1 MKSGGKGEV
10 SVPTTESYMACKRV
24 SKDQCCDCS
33 VGSEI
38 NTTKSKWET
47 GLEKERVYKIISF
60 DEEGKI
66 QETLCHTKSYWMPK
80 VKPEHEEAVQ
90 AWVVRKKQK
99 MSNTT
104 LGGNN
109 ISPSQQRTY
118 PEVRGLRFCSETRMY
133 YNRDEDAAIAI
144 GRLKIMERKGL
155 VPSCFTRMEH

>member
-1 MKSGGKGEV
+1 MI
-10 SVPTTESYMACKRV
+10 AL
-24 SKDQCCDCS
+24 
-33 VGSEI
+33 SE
-38 NTTKSKWET
+38 TKSKWET

-66 QETLCHTKSYWMPK
+66 QETLCHTKSHWIPK
-80 VKPEHEEAVQ
+80 VKPEHEEAE
-90 AWVVRKKQK
+90 KKQK

-118 PEVRGLRFCSETRMY
+118 PEVRGLRFCPETRMY